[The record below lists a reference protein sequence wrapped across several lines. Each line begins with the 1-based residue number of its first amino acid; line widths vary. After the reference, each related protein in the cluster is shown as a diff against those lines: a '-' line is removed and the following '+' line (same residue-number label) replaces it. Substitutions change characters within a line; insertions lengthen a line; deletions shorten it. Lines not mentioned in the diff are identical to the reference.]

1 MFFRHSRVFSSKT
14 FVLPVIIFT
23 ILYNVPKFFELY
35 VKKEVVTKTLNCS
48 DVIEDL
54 SYEEHHENCTLNE
67 MGNVT
72 VPDLD
77 ENQNLRYKISI
88 AATELRKNQIYIR
101 VYILWINLI
110 FQVSCIDTFQGC
122 SLTMGRGAR
131 PHQYVAQTTVKVG
144 FVSETKRA

>member
-1 MFFRHSRVFSSKT
+1 M
-14 FVLPVIIFT
+14 
-23 ILYNVPKFFELY
+23 PKFFELY
-35 VKKEVVTKTLNCS
+35 VKEEVVTKTLNCS

-110 FQVSCIDTFQGC
+110 FQVSGIDSFAWFCQQNSDWCKTN
-122 SLTMGRGAR
+122 
-131 PHQYVAQTTVKVG
+131 
-144 FVSETKRA
+144 

>member
-1 MFFRHSRVFSSKT
+1 M
-14 FVLPVIIFT
+14 
-23 ILYNVPKFFELY
+23 Y
-35 VKKEVVTKTLNCS
+35 VKEEVVTKTLNCS
-48 DVIEDL
+48 DVIDDL

-88 AATELRKNQIYIR
+88 AATSLRTNQIYIR

-110 FQVSCIDTFQGC
+110 FQVSNRSKSLLESWGTTF
-122 SLTMGRGAR
+122 L
-131 PHQYVAQTTVKVG
+131 PD
-144 FVSETKRA
+144 

>member
-1 MFFRHSRVFSSKT
+1 MSFFRHSRVFSSKT

-35 VKKEVVTKTLNCS
+35 VKEEVVTKTLNCS

-110 FQVSCIDTFQGC
+110 FQVRGIDTFAWFYTG
-122 SLTMGRGAR
+122 STILGILLKLFGKA
-131 PHQYVAQTTVKVG
+131 K
-144 FVSETKRA
+144 